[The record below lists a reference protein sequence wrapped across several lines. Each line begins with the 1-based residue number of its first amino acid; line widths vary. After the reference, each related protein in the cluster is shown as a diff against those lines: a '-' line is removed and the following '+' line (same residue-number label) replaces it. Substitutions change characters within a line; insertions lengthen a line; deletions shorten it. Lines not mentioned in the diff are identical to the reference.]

1 MRNFLRFN
9 RQIVVSKDSATTIA
23 LHDYRDGHH
32 DYRDGHHI
40 QQAALAV
47 SVCFC
52 EFHGISGPFVLKYF
66 LATYYT
72 LAPQACLR

>member
-23 LHDYRDGHH
+23 LH

-72 LAPQACLR
+72 LAPQARLR